1 LRGMMPG
8 IQDTLKRVAEQRG
21 ESWDQ
26 KLSQLKKNKQWHV
39 EVY

>member
-1 LRGMMPG
+1 
-8 IQDTLKRVAEQRG
+8 VAEQRG
-21 ESWDQ
+21 ESWEQ